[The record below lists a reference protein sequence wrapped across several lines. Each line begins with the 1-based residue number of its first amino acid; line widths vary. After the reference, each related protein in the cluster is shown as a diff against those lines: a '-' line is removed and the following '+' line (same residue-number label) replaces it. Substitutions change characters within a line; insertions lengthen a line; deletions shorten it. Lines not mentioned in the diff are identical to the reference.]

1 MAESPLSQQLHT
13 NNTSLNVSPCIK
25 EMSEDYKRL
34 MDELIKARDLIENSL
49 RQSIRELEEMG
60 IGPNDSLI
68 DAEGFPRVDIDL
80 YRVRSLRSSISST
93 KSRLL

>member
-1 MAESPLSQQLHT
+1 
-13 NNTSLNVSPCIK
+13 
-25 EMSEDYKRL
+25 MSEDYKRL

-68 DAEGFPRVDIDL
+68 DAEGFPRVDTDL

>member
-1 MAESPLSQQLHT
+1 
-13 NNTSLNVSPCIK
+13 
-25 EMSEDYKRL
+25 MSEDYKRL